1 LVAGAPLVGE
11 YLLGNVSI
19 VEIWALPVL
28 ALLYGSGAILIREV
42 ARRTGRGWPTMLVLG
57 LAYGLI
63 EAGLIDQ
70 TLFKP
75 PELTPGVVGAATYV
89 PALGISVSDLLSF
102 VVGHAGWSIGVPIAM
117 VEALVPTRRTTPWL
131 GRAGLAVTG
140 ALYLLGA
147 VLVFRFMQ
155 QDSGGFLAPAPK
167 LAAVAVASAALIG
180 LAFALGRR
188 PRPPI
193 DRPAPRLWLV
203 AAVALA
209 ASFLFG
215 WRGETWSGVAF
226 GVVVAAATAAL
237 VARWSRRRGWGAAHR
252 LALAGPALL
261 HQAAT
266 GFLLTQLYGR
276 EGAIHVI
283 GNVVFA
289 VGAVALFLTAV
300 RRTHRFTSGRPRPR
314 KHPTALPQDLDE
326 QDPRVDDPNAQEQED
341 RRQQPVQ
348 SAAAARKQAD
358 PAAITGSVASCAA
371 TAFTTIGCS

>member
-1 LVAGAPLVGE
+1 MRTFIQMIPPRTGLASGAGWFTDQARRVAPAVGLFFLAPLVGE

-75 PELTPGVVGAATYV
+75 PELPPAWSGPPPTSRRSASASRICCPSSSGMQAGASAS
-89 PALGISVSDLLSF
+89 PSPWSRPSSSPDARPHGW
-102 VVGHAGWSIGVPIAM
+102 AGP
-117 VEALVPTRRTTPWL
+117 
-131 GRAGLAVTG
+131 GLAVTG

-147 VLVFRFMQ
+147 VLIFRFMQ

-167 LAAVAVASAALIG
+167 LAAVAVGSAALIG
-180 LAFALGRR
+180 FAFALGRR
-188 PRPPI
+188 PRPPV
-193 DRPAPRLWLV
+193 DRPALRPWLV

-215 WRGETWSGVAF
+215 WRGESWSGVAF
-226 GVVVAAATAAL
+226 GVVATAAMAAV
-237 VARWSRRRGWGAAHR
+237 VACWSRRRAWGAPHR

-266 GFLLTQLYGR
+266 GVPPDPALRPGR
-276 EGAIHVI
+276 RHPRHRQ
-283 GNVVFA
+283 
-289 VGAVALFLTAV
+289 
-300 RRTHRFTSGRPRPR
+300 RRLRRRRGRPAPDR
-314 KHPTALPQDLDE
+314 
-326 QDPRVDDPNAQEQED
+326 DPRHTPLH
-341 RRQQPVQ
+341 PV
-348 SAAAARKQAD
+348 AVYAHRHACGGDWLRGPGPWCRDA
-358 PAAITGSVASCAA
+358 VY
-371 TAFTTIGCS
+371 

>member
-1 LVAGAPLVGE
+1 MRTFIQMIPPRTGLASGAGWFTDQAQRVAPAVGLFFLAPLVGE

-75 PELTPGVVGAATYV
+75 PELTTGVVGAATYV
-89 PALGISVSDLLSF
+89 PALGISVLDLLSF
-102 VVGHAGWSIGVPIAM
+102 VVGHAGWSIGIPIAM

-147 VLVFRFMQ
+147 VLIFRFMQ

-167 LAAVAVASAALIG
+167 LAAVAVGSAALIG
-180 LAFALGRR
+180 FAFALGRR
-188 PRPPI
+188 PRPPV
-193 DRPAPRLWLV
+193 DRPALRPWLV

-226 GVVVAAATAAL
+226 GVVATAAMAAV
-237 VARWSRRRGWGAAHR
+237 VACWSRRRGWGAPHR

-266 GFLLTQLYGR
+266 GVPPDPALRPGR
-276 EGAIHVI
+276 RHPRHRQ
-283 GNVVFA
+283 
-289 VGAVALFLTAV
+289 
-300 RRTHRFTSGRPRPR
+300 RRLRRRRGRPAPDR
-314 KHPTALPQDLDE
+314 
-326 QDPRVDDPNAQEQED
+326 DPRHTPLH
-341 RRQQPVQ
+341 PV
-348 SAAAARKQAD
+348 AVYAHRHACGGDWLRGPGPWCRDA
-358 PAAITGSVASCAA
+358 VY
-371 TAFTTIGCS
+371 

>member
-1 LVAGAPLVGE
+1 
-11 YLLGNVSI
+11 
-19 VEIWALPVL
+19 
-28 ALLYGSGAILIREV
+28 
-42 ARRTGRGWPTMLVLG
+42 
-57 LAYGLI
+57 
-63 EAGLIDQ
+63 
-70 TLFKP
+70 
-75 PELTPGVVGAATYV
+75 
-89 PALGISVSDLLSF
+89 
-102 VVGHAGWSIGVPIAM
+102 M
-117 VEALVPTRRTTPWL
+117 VEALVPTRRRTPWL
-131 GRAGLAVTG
+131 GPAALAITG

-180 LAFALGRR
+180 LTFALGRR
-188 PRPPI
+188 PACRSTGRPH
-193 DRPAPRLWLV
+193 ASGV

-237 VARWSRRRGWGAAHR
+237 VARWSRRQGWGAAHR
-252 LALAGPALL
+252 LTLAGPALL

-289 VGAVALFLTAV
+289 VAAVALLLTAV
-300 RRTHRFTSGRPRPR
+300 RSTRRSTRWPATPPEA
-314 KHPTALPQDLDE
+314 P
-326 QDPRVDDPNAQEQED
+326 D
-341 RRQQPVQ
+341 R
-348 SAAAARKQAD
+348 
-358 PAAITGSVASCAA
+358 A
-371 TAFTTIGCS
+371 TAGSRCAGPRRR

>member
-1 LVAGAPLVGE
+1 MRRRQRGSYPRVMGTFIQMIPPRMGLRVGSGWLADRHGGSPPRSGCSSSPLVGE

-28 ALLYGSGAILIREV
+28 ALLYGSGATLIREV

-75 PELTPGVVGAATYV
+75 PELTTGVVGAATYV

-117 VEALVPTRRTTPWL
+117 VEALVPTRRRTPWL
-131 GRAGLAVTG
+131 GPAVMAITG

-180 LAFALGRR
+180 LTFALGRR
-188 PRPPI
+188 PAR
-193 DRPAPRLWLV
+193 RSTGRLHASGV

-237 VARWSRRRGWGAAHR
+237 VAREQNRAVSPRRPPHVPDRR
-252 LALAGPALL
+252 
-261 HQAAT
+261 QA
-266 GFLLTQLYGR
+266 R
-276 EGAIHVI
+276 
-283 GNVVFA
+283 
-289 VGAVALFLTAV
+289 
-300 RRTHRFTSGRPRPR
+300 RPRPSR
-314 KHPTALPQDLDE
+314 L
-326 QDPRVDDPNAQEQED
+326 
-341 RRQQPVQ
+341 
-348 SAAAARKQAD
+348 AR
-358 PAAITGSVASCAA
+358 PA
-371 TAFTTIGCS
+371 

>member
-1 LVAGAPLVGE
+1 MIPPRMGLRAGSGSLADRSGRVAPAIGLFFLAPLVGE

-28 ALLYGSGAILIREV
+28 ALLYGSGAVLIREV

-75 PELTPGVVGAATYV
+75 PELTTGVVGAATYV

-117 VEALVPTRRTTPWL
+117 VEALVPSRRTIPWL
-131 GRAGLAVTG
+131 GRAGLAITG
-140 ALYLLGA
+140 ALYLLSA

-167 LAAVAVASAALIG
+167 LAAVAGVSAALIG
-180 LAFALGRR
+180 LGFAPGRH
-188 PRPPI
+188 PRPPVA
-193 DRPAPRLWLV
+193 RPTPRAWLV

-215 WRGETWSGVAF
+215 WRDETWSGVAF
-226 GVVVAAATAAL
+226 GVVVAAATAGL

-283 GNVVFA
+283 ANVVFA
-289 VGAVALFLTAV
+289 VGAVALLLC
-300 RRTHRFTSGRPRPR
+300 GRAGWPRPR
-314 KHPTALPQDLDE
+314 SPAASPAAPPPSS
-326 QDPRVDDPNAQEQED
+326 PRSAVVG
-341 RRQQPVQ
+341 RWL
-348 SAAAARKQAD
+348 AAA
-358 PAAITGSVASCAA
+358 P
-371 TAFTTIGCS
+371 

>member
-1 LVAGAPLVGE
+1 MRTFIQMIPPRTGLASGAGWFTDQARRVAPAVGLFFLAPLVGE

-75 PELTPGVVGAATYV
+75 PELTTGVVGAATYV

-102 VVGHAGWSIGVPIAM
+102 VVGHAGWSIGIPIAM

-147 VLVFRFMQ
+147 VLIFRFMQ

-167 LAAVAVASAALIG
+167 LAAVAVGSAALIG
-180 LAFALGRR
+180 FAFALGRR
-188 PRPPI
+188 PRPPV
-193 DRPAPRLWLV
+193 DRPALRPWLV
-203 AAVALA
+203 AAVA
-209 ASFLFG
+209 
-215 WRGETWSGVAF
+215 W
-226 GVVVAAATAAL
+226 
-237 VARWSRRRGWGAAHR
+237 RRRSCSAGGARPGPGSRSAWWR
-252 LALAGPALL
+252 RPQWPPWSPAGHGDEA
-261 HQAAT
+261 
-266 GFLLTQLYGR
+266 
-276 EGAIHVI
+276 GA
-283 GNVVFA
+283 
-289 VGAVALFLTAV
+289 
-300 RRTHRFTSGRPRPR
+300 PP
-314 KHPTALPQDLDE
+314 
-326 QDPRVDDPNAQEQED
+326 
-341 RRQQPVQ
+341 
-348 SAAAARKQAD
+348 
-358 PAAITGSVASCAA
+358 TGSPWP
-371 TAFTTIGCS
+371 GLPCSPGRHRGSS